1 MKKIS
6 VLAALL
12 ILSGCST
19 TSSVNENEQLAKEE
33 TVQVQEEVIEAIAPI
48 SLTVITSPDDA
59 RVRIM
64 NIAPVYQ
71 AAMELK
77 EGKYDVE
84 VSKPGYLTYRK
95 WVVVDKKTILTVDLD
110 KAASTNK
117 ASQ

>member
-6 VLAALL
+6 SIVAILL
-12 ILSGCST
+12 LSGCST
-19 TSSVNENEQLAKEE
+19 TTSNTEKNKNVEAQVVAKPIHVVEE
-33 TVQVQEEVIEAIAPI
+33 AVAPI

-95 WVVVDKKTILTVDLD
+95 WVVVDKKTILTVNLD
-110 KAASTNK
+110 EVAATEAAN
-117 ASQ
+117 